1 MYAVIYVEERGKKMS
16 RINNIF
22 SVYIDVVM
30 LCIGLYMAFVQG
42 TNLIQVEHMERES
55 RVVKAIGWIYI
66 VVSIIGFII
75 LAMF

>member
-1 MYAVIYVEERGKKMS
+1 MS

-55 RVVKAIGWIYI
+55 RIVKVMGWIYI
-66 VVSIIGFII
+66 VVSIIRFII
-75 LAMF
+75 LAIF

>member
-1 MYAVIYVEERGKKMS
+1 MS

-55 RVVKAIGWIYI
+55 RIVKVMGWIYI

-75 LAMF
+75 LAIF